1 MTHAF
6 EEPQGPSGAI
16 PVRRHAIRS
25 AALGDYWTLTKPEVN
40 FLIVVTSMAGFYLGS
55 PAGGF
60 RLLLLVH
67 TILGT
72 LLVASGTATLN
83 QYMERLYDARMRRT
97 ACRPLPAGRLAP
109 GRALW
114 FGILLSLA
122 GGAYLALAVNWL
134 ASALACFTLLTYLLL
149 YTPLKRKTPLCT
161 LIGAFPGAMPPLI
174 GWAGARGRLGTEA
187 WVLYAI
193 LFLWQFPHFLSIAWM
208 YREDYDRAGYQM
220 LPSGA
225 HRGSSM
231 AWQVVLFSL
240 ALLIVSLVPSF
251 LGFEGNVYFLGT
263 LLLGLA
269 FLFYGTR
276 LALARSNSLARRLVL
291 ASVIYLPLV
300 WTLMVLD
307 KT

>member
-1 MTHAF
+1 
-6 EEPQGPSGAI
+6 
-16 PVRRHAIRS
+16 
-25 AALGDYWTLTKPEVN
+25 
-40 FLIVVTSMAGFYLGS
+40 
-55 PAGGF
+55 
-60 RLLLLVH
+60 
-67 TILGT
+67 
-72 LLVASGTATLN
+72 
-83 QYMERLYDARMRRT
+83 MERLYDARMRRT

-240 ALLIVSLVPSF
+240 ALLIVSLVPTF

>member
-122 GGAYLALAVNWL
+122 GGVYLALAVNWL

-240 ALLIVSLVPSF
+240 ALLIVSLVPTF

-263 LLLGLA
+263 LLLGLG

-276 LALARSNSLARRLVL
+276 LALDRSNSLARRLVL

>member
-240 ALLIVSLVPSF
+240 ALLIVSLVPTF

-263 LLLGLA
+263 LLLGLG

-276 LALARSNSLARRLVL
+276 LALDRSNSLARRLVL